1 MSKVGIVG
9 FVVYLIIG
17 LYLLNVPFDLIP
29 MPGFI
34 QGINEW
40 IVFVGGV
47 LVIIGGINYLRTGRG
62 Y

>member
-1 MSKVGIVG
+1 MSKVGIIG

-17 LYLLNVPFDLIP
+17 IYLLNVPFGIIP

-34 QGINEW
+34 QGVNEW

-47 LVIIGGINYLRTGRG
+47 LVIIGGINYLRAGRG

>member
-1 MSKVGIVG
+1 MSKIGIIG

-17 LYLLNVPFDLIP
+17 IYLLNVPFGLIP

-47 LVIIGGINYLRTGRG
+47 LVVIGGINYLRTGRG

>member
-1 MSKVGIVG
+1 MSKVGIIG

-17 LYLLNVPFDLIP
+17 VYLLNVPFGLIP
-29 MPGFI
+29 IPGFI

-40 IVFVGGV
+40 IVFVGGI
-47 LVIIGGINYLRTGRG
+47 LVIIGGINHLRAGKG

>member
-47 LVIIGGINYLRTGRG
+47 LVIIGGINYLRAGNR

>member
-1 MSKVGIVG
+1 MSKVGVVG